1 MIRGAC
7 AGGMEMVILIDMD
20 DVIEQL
26 LVKLVEHTN
35 RKFRRD
41 VTVDQVTDWN
51 IIAAY
56 PGMTKEQ
63 ILDFMYQPGFWETVE
78 PMPGAP
84 EALKHFIDEG
94 HEVFIVTATEYE
106 LVNEKMTHCLFRLFP
121 FLSWDQVILTRRKQL
136 IRGDVLIDDGIHNL
150 EGGAYKRILFSAP
163 YNREYDAEAHGMIRV
178 SSWDEIVKII
188 DDLNDPIQKE

>member
-1 MIRGAC
+1 
-7 AGGMEMVILIDMD
+7 MVILVDMD

-41 VTVDQVTDWN
+41 VTVEQVTDWN

-121 FLSWDQVILTRRKQL
+121 FLSRDQVILTRRKQL